1 MATRSR
7 RAQNRE
13 QMAIDA
19 VRRFGDV
26 VRETPE
32 LKNNPSLSKLRA
44 TLLKEPQAF
53 FKSLRDRLQADPEMT
68 PDSLARLAA
77 ASFDLG
83 RLTNEIGD
91 KEDAL
96 RTYAESLAIRERLVR
111 ENPSV
116 ARFQSD
122 LAKSYNNVGSLQSET
137 GRPAEA
143 LASYEQARAI
153 RERLVRENPSVS
165 EFQSDLAGSHQSIG
179 ILQHETGRPA
189 EAMASYEKARAIWER
204 LVRENPSVTDFQ
216 RDLALNH
223 YGIGVLQG
231 ALALGEYYM
240 NGARLR
246 DPGQEAEALASFE
259 RARAIQERLAR
270 ENPSVTGFQS
280 ELAMSQN
287 IIGILQSA
295 MGRPGDALESYDQAR
310 VIQERLA
317 REHPESPD
325 FASLLGGT
333 LHNMAVIDLGE
344 RRFDKAQ
351 ARLTRA
357 IEWQRKALLAN
368 PGQPDYR
375 KFLDNHLSYLVQ
387 ANEGLVLDAR
397 LAAVLTG
404 TKKPK
409 DDAERIQLAN
419 RAYEKALHAT
429 SARLYAEAL
438 ANDPKLADDRQA
450 GHRYNAACAAALA
463 GCGQGKDDP
472 PPNDAAKTKLR
483 QQAFDWL
490 QSELA
495 AWAKVLAT
503 GPAGLKANIAP
514 TLKHWKAD
522 ADLAGIRDE
531 KELAKLPE
539 PERAALKQLWTDVDR
554 LLTKAAGGK

>member
-216 RDLALNH
+216 RNLALNH

-270 ENPSVTGFQS
+270 ESVGHRFPERTGHEPEHYRHPAECDGPTRGRAGVVRPST
-280 ELAMSQN
+280 
-287 IIGILQSA
+287 
-295 MGRPGDALESYDQAR
+295 RDPGAP
-310 VIQERLA
+310 A

-539 PERAALKQLWTDVDR
+539 PERAALKQLWTDVNR